1 MMRMGENETKYTI
14 QEEEKNR
21 RILIATIKKICE
33 KKKHSLLCFDKIMQ

>member
-21 RILIATIKKICE
+21 RIISFDVKIKEPDNNDQKTI
-33 KKKHSLLCFDKIMQ
+33 